1 MQTYGSAEISDNWR
15 ATNARFAEQL
25 GLFVVAHV
33 AQLALIVSWAF
44 AFAFVLFERSR
55 LFLFVGPFVARPA
68 GDGL

>member
-1 MQTYGSAEISDNWR
+1 MQTYGSAEISGNWR
-15 ATNARFAEQL
+15 AANARFAEQS

-33 AQLALIVSWAF
+33 AQLALIVPWVR
-44 AFAFVLFERSR
+44 AFVLFERSR